1 MDRSL
6 LARLAPATVLLWALT
21 GIATPARAQ
30 VAASSVMAVS
40 VEVAPNCTV
49 AASPLDFGARTADEA
64 PSRQTTAIIDIAC
77 GSPQAFTIGLDEG
90 QNASAGARRALDPV
104 TGRYVGY
111 DIYADAAHTRRWGTL
126 GSDSVA
132 GVTSADGTGRLT
144 AYAGIESETQVTAGR
159 YGDLITVTT
168 NF

>member
-6 LARLAPATVLLWALT
+6 LTRLAPATALVWALT
-21 GIATPARAQ
+21 VLAGQAQAQ

-49 AASPLDFGARTADEA
+49 AASPLDFAAGTTTEGALRE
-64 PSRQTTAIIDIAC
+64 TTAVIDIAC

-90 QNASAGARRALDPV
+90 QNPSAGARRALDPA

-144 AYAGIESETQVTAGR
+144 AYVGIESETQVTAGR

>member
-1 MDRSL
+1 M
-6 LARLAPATVLLWALT
+6 APATALVWALT
-21 GIATPARAQ
+21 GIAGQAQAQ

-49 AASPLDFGARTADEA
+49 AASPLDFASGTTTEA
-64 PSRQTTAIIDIAC
+64 PVRQTTAVIDIAC

-90 QNASAGARRALDPV
+90 QYPSAGTRRALDPA

-111 DIYADAAHTRRWGTL
+111 DIFADAAHTQRWGTL
-126 GSDSVA
+126 GGDSVA
-132 GVTSADGTGRLT
+132 GSTAADGTGSLT